1 MLFSL
6 DPVHI
11 PRSDRTPPIVVVFV
25 MAVYLADLCNGA
37 TVPPITLAARQ
48 ARVDVGTIDDGS
60 VSLN

>member
-25 MAVYLADLCNGA
+25 MADLCNGA